1 MSQHF
6 TYIRKPQARLISQ
19 AVQIIQNGGVI
30 VYPTDSGYALGCQ
43 MGDKGALER
52 ICRIRRIDPNHDFT
66 LVCRDLRDLH
76 LCQGGQHGVSPD
88 QEQHPG
94 PYTFIFKATKEVP
107 RRLMNEKKK
116 TIGIRVPDNK
126 IAQALLEA
134 LGEPLLST
142 TLILPES
149 DMAEFDPEEI
159 FDKLGKQLDLVV
171 NGGYLGEQ
179 PTTVVDFSDDE
190 PVLRRRG
197 AGDPTPFE

>member
-6 TYIRKPQARLISQ
+6 TYIRKTPGPSDQPGGTDHSERRRHRLSHRLGLCAGLPDGRQGRAGAHLPHPPHRSQ
-19 AVQIIQNGGVI
+19 PRLYPGV
-30 VYPTDSGYALGCQ
+30 PRS
-43 MGDKGALER
+43 
-52 ICRIRRIDPNHDFT
+52 
-66 LVCRDLRDLH
+66 LRDLH

-149 DMAEFDPEEI
+149 DMAEFDPE
-159 FDKLGKQLDLVV
+159 DLRQAGQTAGS
-171 NGGYLGEQ
+171 GGQRRLSGRAAHYRGGL
-179 PTTVVDFSDDE
+179 
-190 PVLRRRG
+190 LRRRAG
-197 AGDPTPFE
+197 AAPAWCR